1 MKRLRRHAADYS
13 IAAYSLAGFTLV
25 LTLFTVA
32 LCIAVDAYV
41 TDYEARSR
49 GEELRQK
56 AALFANLLDNDIS
69 GHVRDIE
76 TRARLA
82 VPLGIIDNRAR
93 LDTWLQEVQRA
104 QRDYAWIGYTNSAG
118 RVLSATGNLLVD
130 ANIED
135 LPWFRGALQ
144 GAIVLDVHDARL
156 LAGLIPP
163 GKDGKVARLM
173 DLAAPVRNT
182 DGAVVGVFGAHIA
195 VDRLEERLMH
205 YARTLGMEADVAPAV
220 VGPDRALRFGML
232 PVGLDLKA
240 LSGFGSGTAG
250 WATLADAQGNEYLVG
265 YAPGATSE
273 KRGLNWTTV
282 LTIPLERVTAD
293 VLAARLTAIGAV
305 VTIALVA
312 LLAFGAV
319 LLFGSRPVKTL
330 MASIEQARVGN
341 NRVATPEGLPRE
353 FRRIADVLND
363 LLESLAMRERSLESA
378 LRDLRQSFSGV
389 TRSFPGVLF
398 RLEQVEH
405 GAAFTYLSSS
415 ASFYLGSDGEDL
427 PLPVDALFGKLG
439 EEAEAVTRA
448 ASDALEAG
456 DALDLVLA
464 IVGGDGV
471 RRHMRMTAHPSR
483 DADGRKNWDGV
494 IVNVTDLVAA
504 EQAAKAADQAKSRF
518 LATMSHEIRTP
529 LNGILGFARLLEEE
543 LADPDRKRDARKI
556 VETAETLS
564 KILNDILD
572 FSKIE
577 EGKLQLEYRPF
588 KLDELVESSVSLY
601 HVEAKRR
608 GIAFAVTRTAS
619 SCTLQGDPVR
629 LRQILHNLLSNAMKF
644 APNGRVSLDVGIEAR
659 SEQRRQLRFTVADN
673 GIGMTEEQVQNL
685 FQRFQ
690 QADRSIFRR
699 FGGSG
704 LGLAIVRGLLEQ
716 MGGTIRV
723 ESKPGEGTRF
733 TAELELE
740 CVTEV
745 AATPEKKVI
754 AAVRPLNVL
763 VVDDVP
769 TNRDIVRRLLTKDG
783 HQVTQAENGAEA
795 VEAAGAAC
803 YDLILMD
810 VDMPVMTGLEAT
822 RAIRAGGGPSCKAR
836 IVALTGFAYESDVA
850 QARDAGMDGHLP
862 KPISFNAVR
871 ELVADVAGTVEPT

>member
-1 MKRLRRHAADYS
+1 MKTARYHAADYS
-13 IAAYSLAGFTLV
+13 LETYSLAGFALV
-25 LTLFTVA
+25 LTLFTTA
-32 LCIAVDAYV
+32 LCVAVDAYV
-41 TDYEARSR
+41 KDYALSSR
-49 GEELRQK
+49 GEQLRQK
-56 AALFANLLDNDIS
+56 AALFANLLDNDI
-69 GHVRDIE
+69 GRHVRDTE

-93 LDTWLQEVQRA
+93 LDTWLLEVQRA
-104 QRDYAWIGYTNSAG
+104 HGDYAWIGYTNSTG
-118 RVLSATGNLLVD
+118 RVLAATDNLLVD
-130 ANIED
+130 ASLED
-135 LPWFRGALQ
+135 VPWFRAALRGAV
-144 GAIVLDVHDARL
+144 VLDVHDARL

-163 GKDGKVARLM
+163 GKDGGIPRLIN
-173 DLAAPVRNT
+173 LAAPVRNT

-195 VDRLEERLMH
+195 VDRLEERLLR
-205 YARTLGMEADVAPAV
+205 YALKLGMAADVVPAI
-220 VGPDRALRFGML
+220 VGADRELRFGVM
-232 PVGLDLKA
+232 PFGLDLKA
-240 LSGFGSGTAG
+240 LETFGSGTSG
-250 WATLADAQGNEYLVG
+250 WTILPDAQGNEYLVG
-265 YAPGATSE
+265 HAPGAMNE
-273 KRGLNWTTV
+273 DHGLSWTTV
-282 LTIPLERVTAD
+282 LTIPVERVTGD
-293 VLAARLTAIGAV
+293 IGSTRLTAISSIVAIALIALLTFAV
-305 VTIALVA
+305 VLR
-312 LLAFGAV
+312 
-319 LLFGSRPVKTL
+319 FGSRPVKAL
-330 MASIEQARVGN
+330 MESIEQARLAGGQVT
-341 NRVATPEGLPRE
+341 VPERLPRE
-353 FRRIADVLND
+353 FKRIANVLND
-363 LLESLAMRERSLESA
+363 LLDSLAVRERSLEAA
-378 LRDLRQSFSGV
+378 LSDLRQSFSGV
-389 TRSFPGVLF
+389 SRSFPGVLF
-398 RLEQVEH
+398 RLEQTAKS
-405 GAAFTYLSSS
+405 AAFTYLSSS
-415 ASFYLGSDGEDL
+415 ASFYIGIDGEDL
-427 PLPVDALFGKLG
+427 PLPLDALFGRLG
-439 EEAEAVTRA
+439 DDTEAVTHA
-448 ASDALEAG
+448 AANALDAG
-456 DALDLVLA
+456 DALDLVLSIA
-464 IVGGDGV
+464 GGDGV
-471 RRHMRMTAHPSR
+471 HRHMRMTAHPTR
-483 DADGRKNWDGV
+483 NQDGAKSWDGV

-608 GIAFAVTRTAS
+608 GIEFTVSRTES
-619 SCTLQGDPVR
+619 SCTLLGDPVR
-629 LRQILHNLLSNAMKF
+629 LRQIIHNLLSNAMKF
-644 APNGRVSLDVGIEAR
+644 APGGQVSLVVRIEAR
-659 SEQRRQLRFTVADN
+659 GASRRQLRFTVADN
-673 GIGMTEEQVQNL
+673 GIGMTEEQVNNL

-716 MGGTIRV
+716 MGGTISVDSR
-723 ESKPGEGTRF
+723 PGAGTRF
-733 TAELELE
+733 TVELVLE
-740 CVTEV
+740 CVTGV
-745 AATPEKKVI
+745 AATPEKKVV
-754 AAVRPLNVL
+754 AAARKLNVL

-783 HQVTQAENGAEA
+783 HEVTQAENGTEA

-871 ELVADVAGTVEPT
+871 ELVADVAGTVEAT